1 MTIYYQDSKQREI
14 WKHKKQ
20 KTTDSYIG
28 LHFCF
33 PRFHYQ
39 TIVFLF
45 SLGASV
51 LSLRIS
57 QVLMG
62 QKYGYRPIPAFI
74 EAQEFETLRRVLVED
89 GEEDLSV
96 LDLWYLK
103 DSNSVPPQYVLQPID
118 SILKNYDS
126 LVRFYG
132 QNILYVLPAVC
143 PHCGRL
149 IHRRRNY

>member
-1 MTIYYQDSKQREI
+1 
-14 WKHKKQ
+14 
-20 KTTDSYIG
+20 
-28 LHFCF
+28 
-33 PRFHYQ
+33 
-39 TIVFLF
+39 
-45 SLGASV
+45 
-51 LSLRIS
+51 
-57 QVLMG
+57 MG

-103 DSNSVPPQYVLQPID
+103 DANSVPPQYVLQPID

-126 LVRFYG
+126 LVGFFWP
-132 QNILYVLPAVC
+132 NILYVLPTVC

-149 IHRRRNY
+149 ILRRLSN